1 MRFHRTVRGADIVL
15 ELLPM
20 GEDWAIILSGGEAPH
35 LGGVAAVFR
44 DESGAGESGAGEC
57 PAGDSPAGAGQP
69 GGEVGC
75 LVPDGAGKEARSGA
89 GTGRLDSAS
98 GLSLPDQPGLTPET
112 LSGPGHRDAE
122 LAAQVAGIVARATC
136 RSVAVLCGIHYDAA
150 TKDEIA
156 GIVAA
161 CLSMMEECLSALTF
175 RHSGDS

>member
-44 DESGAGESGAGEC
+44 DESGVGESGI
-57 PAGDSPAGAGQP
+57 
-69 GGEVGC
+69 
-75 LVPDGAGKEARSGA
+75 
-89 GTGRLDSAS
+89 GRLDSAS
-98 GLSLPDQPGLTPET
+98 GLSLSDQPGFKPET

-122 LAAQVAGIVARATC
+122 LAAQVAGIVARATG

-150 TKDEIA
+150 TKDEIVD
-156 GIVAA
+156 IVTA
-161 CLSMMEECLSALTF
+161 CLSMVEECLSALTF